1 MKELT
6 TNLQEAYRTAN
17 RLDEKRNSFPNI
29 IVKAPKREKKK
40 RSRRQKIIKLKIEIR
55 QVETKRTR
63 QKLTKPGAGS
73 LRKSTR

>member
-40 RSRRQKIIKLKIEIR
+40 K
-55 QVETKRTR
+55 
-63 QKLTKPGAGS
+63 
-73 LRKSTR
+73 